1 MAFTTLLTSV
11 GRRVELVRLFRDA
24 YARLG
29 IEGRIVATDLSPLAP
44 ALAFV
49 DKGYITPRVSD
60 AGYLGVLEEIVAR
73 EGANL
78 IFPLIDPEIP
88 VLAAQR
94 ERLEARG
101 AKLGVSP
108 LKAVRISESKWS
120 TWEFFKGLGL
130 PVPRSWIANEM
141 TDSELEEACAGPL
154 FLKPDHGSSSVDTFK
169 IRNRRELEFFRDYV
183 PNAIVQEWLP
193 GPEVT
198 TDVICG
204 LQGGVLSTVQRQRIR
219 TRGGEVS
226 VGLTIR
232 DEEIDIAVRRIAEAL
247 DARGPICV
255 QCIYMNGRPHYTEI
269 NARFGGGFPLGVAAG
284 SQGVVLLVADAAGIP
299 VKVDELAA
307 YKVGVSFLRYDESVF
322 ISQNDLARNY
332 EVIAP

>member
-49 DKGYITPRVSD
+49 DKGYITPRVND
-60 AGYLGVLEEIVAR
+60 AGYMSVLEAIIER

-88 VLAAQR
+88 ILAAHR
-94 ERLEARG
+94 ERLESHG

-108 LKAVRISESKWS
+108 LSAVQISESKWS

-141 TDSELEEACAGPL
+141 TIADLDEVSANPL
-154 FLKPDHGSSSVDTFK
+154 FLKPDRGSSSIDTFK
-169 IRNRRELEFFRDYV
+169 IRNRKELEFFRNYV

-204 LQGGVLSTVQRQRIR
+204 LDGGLLSTVQRQRIR

-226 VGLTIR
+226 VGMTIR
-232 DEEIDIAVRRIAEAL
+232 DEEIDHSVRQIAAAL

-255 QCIYMNGRPHYTEI
+255 QCIYMNGRPHFTEI

-284 SQGVVLLVADAAGIP
+284 SQGVVLLVANAAGIP
-299 VKVDELAA
+299 VQVDELAA

-322 ISQNDLARNY
+322 ISQVDLGRNY